1 MTDRLDRF
9 ETQLTSA
16 IARRSRRS
24 RRRRTACA
32 ATAAAVTV
40 TAGAG
45 AASDTLDPLGLFDSN
60 PSLRTDGPMRPS
72 EETRLRLRSADDASR
87 SWSIAAYRANAAICG
102 AIATPAS
109 PRPSIGCQGSLQI
122 AEILNRASPQ
132 VTASTVLLGD
142 PENGKQEVLVYGFT
156 TDDEAMTVTADGRTV
171 GSLRRSGDTLS
182 TPVDRTDPNLTDEG
196 RKLVESLPDNLRLRL
211 VATDVSV
218 TPEQAQALR
227 VTGSD
232 GSSGTPVAPPSK

>member
-16 IARRSRRS
+16 VARRS

-72 EETRLRLRSADDASR
+72 EVTRLRLRSADDAPY

-122 AEILNRASPQ
+122 AEALNRASPQ
-132 VTASTVLLGD
+132 VTASTLLLGD
-142 PENGKQEVLVYGFT
+142 PEDGKQGVLVYGFT
-156 TDDEAMTVTADGRTV
+156 TDDKAMTVTADGKAV
-171 GSLRRSGDTLS
+171 GSLRRSGDVLS
-182 TPVDRTDPNLTDEG
+182 TPVDRADPNLTDEG

-218 TPEQAQALR
+218 TPEQAQTLR

-232 GSSGTPVAPPSK
+232 GGSGTPVAPPSK